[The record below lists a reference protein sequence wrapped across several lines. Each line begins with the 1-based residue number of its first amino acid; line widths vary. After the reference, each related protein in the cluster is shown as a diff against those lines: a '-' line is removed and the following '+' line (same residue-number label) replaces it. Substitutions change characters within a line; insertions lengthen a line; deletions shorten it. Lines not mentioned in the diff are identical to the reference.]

1 VQKGFR
7 ASLVQNFLPTGTLS
21 PLLFSSLKRYIA
33 ACVPLYMT
41 ERTTANAHSIFSHTT
56 RTKDV
61 LPLCVFLFLK
71 VLRIGTGQSKQN
83 TPNFEPQ
90 GFPKGHPFG
99 SAGFT
104 GIHAGTNGL

>member
-1 VQKGFR
+1 MCSALHDGTDDGKR
-7 ASLVQNFLPTGTLS
+7 AHIRF
-21 PLLFSSLKRYIA
+21 F
-33 ACVPLYMT
+33 
-41 ERTTANAHSIFSHTT
+41 HTT